1 MCPEIFLY
9 SSLLLALPADSLIRL
24 GNKDLLAPRTA
35 FQAHPV
41 HANHRCD
48 YIERLEENQDFIL
61 SKVFFA
67 IFLDFF
73 ISASAG
79 YTP

>member
-1 MCPEIFLY
+1 MCPEILLD
-9 SSLLLALPADSLIRL
+9 SSLLFARFADPLVRL

-41 HANHRCD
+41 HDNHRCD

-61 SKVFFA
+61 SKAFFV
-67 IFLDFF
+67 IF
-73 ISASAG
+73 
-79 YTP
+79 